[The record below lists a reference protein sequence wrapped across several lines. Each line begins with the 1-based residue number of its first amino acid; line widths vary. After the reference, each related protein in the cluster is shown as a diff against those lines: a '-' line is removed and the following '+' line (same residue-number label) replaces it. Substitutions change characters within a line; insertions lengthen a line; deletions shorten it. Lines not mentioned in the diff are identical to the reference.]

1 VRYAAARDDVNLLIA
16 HAGQKKSLRRDLL
29 CPFDGPEVQA
39 DAEVFED
46 QLRAARQ
53 ATVALRTVQASMNK
67 QERDAIAFIN
77 EAENPIPEPTARVI
91 KLQKTRKPR
100 TLNGMLDAAV
110 GFMES
115 LDDVSKK

>member
-1 VRYAAARDDVNLLIA
+1 MS
-16 HAGQKKSLRRDLL
+16 GQKTSLRKDLL

-39 DAEVFED
+39 EAEVFED

-53 ATVALRTVQASMNK
+53 ATVALRTVQASMNR
-67 QERDAIAFIN
+67 QERDAIAYIN
-77 EAENPIPEPTARVI
+77 KTANPKPEPIAQVI

-100 TLNGMLDAAV
+100 SLNGMLDAAA

-115 LDDVSKK
+115 LDDGSKK